1 MDGRAQSFLLV
12 FCCPFREVNG
22 GRVDVV
28 AQSGRLRAVGKDMTE
43 MGIAGGAAHLGPA
56 HEERAV
62 GTLAHRDAVDRGEKA
77 RLGGAGIELGV
88 GGEQ

>member
-1 MDGRAQSFLLV
+1 
-12 FCCPFREVNG
+12 
-22 GRVDVV
+22 
-28 AQSGRLRAVGKDMTE
+28 MTE

-62 GTLAHRDAVDRGEKA
+62 GMLAHRDAVDRGEKA

-88 GGEQ
+88 GANDGAPQ

>member
-1 MDGRAQSFLLV
+1 
-12 FCCPFREVNG
+12 
-22 GRVDVV
+22 
-28 AQSGRLRAVGKDMTE
+28 

-62 GTLAHRDAVDRGEKA
+62 GMLAHRDAVDRGEKA

-88 GGEQ
+88 GANDGAPQ